1 MEISIVIPVYNK
13 AEYINNCLDSLLRQD
28 FESFE
33 IVCVDDGS
41 TDNSGKLCDQKA
53 ADDSRI
59 RVIHTENGGVTAA
72 RRKGVEAALGK
83 FIVFVD
89 ADDMLLPDA
98 LKTLHKEITDSGAD
112 EVIGTYKDQYGQT
125 HDSGFRGKQPCEPL
139 VRNLLAVKNSFCVLW
154 GIIFRK
160 VLLDGCLNAPREIV
174 EREDSLMQIKCLM
187 KSPVVHFIPQAVYL
201 HYEDMPNNR
210 VEDLKMIRI
219 YDAELKQT
227 LQPQWDTY
235 KSAFVHHQL
244 KVYEKFI
251 NLKQFHVFEAYYC
264 PLRQQLDSSI
274 PLMDRIAILLPPR
287 ISYILV
293 HGYKMLLKIKQS
305 N

>member
-13 AEYINNCLDSLLRQD
+13 AEYIGDCLNSLLRQD
-28 FESFE
+28 FADFE

-41 TDNSGKLCDQKA
+41 TDNSGALCDQQA
-53 ADDSRI
+53 ADDNRI

-72 RRKGVEAALGK
+72 RRKGVEAARGK
-83 FIVFVD
+83 YIVFVD

-98 LKTLHKEITDSGAD
+98 LKTLHKAITGTNAD
-112 EVIGTYKDQYGQT
+112 EVIATYKDQYGQT
-125 HDSGFRGKQPCEPL
+125 HDSGFRGEQPCEPL

-160 VLLDGCLNAPREIV
+160 ELLDGCLNAPREIV

-187 KSPVVHFIPQAVYL
+187 KSPTVHFIPQAVYL
-201 HYEDMPNNR
+201 HYEDMPNSR
-210 VEDLKMIRI
+210 VEDLRMIRI

-227 LQPQWDTY
+227 LQPQWEIY

-251 NLKQFHVFEAYYC
+251 NLKQFHVFEEYYR

-287 ISYILV
+287 ISYFLV
-293 HGYKMLLKIKQS
+293 HGYKTLLKKMK
-305 N
+305 

>member
-13 AEYINNCLDSLLRQD
+13 AEYIGDCLDSLLRQD
-28 FESFE
+28 FADFE

-41 TDNSGKLCDQKA
+41 TDNSGAICDQQA
-53 ADDSRI
+53 ADDNRI

-83 FIVFVD
+83 YIVFVD

-98 LKTLHKEITDSGAD
+98 LKTLHKAITGTNAD
-112 EVIGTYKDQYGQT
+112 EVIATYKDQYGQI
-125 HDSGFRGKQPCEPL
+125 HDSGFRGEQPCEPL

-160 VLLDGCLNAPREIV
+160 ELLDGCLNAPREIV

-187 KSPVVHFIPQAVYL
+187 KSPTVHFIPQAVYL
-201 HYEDMPNNR
+201 HYEDMPNSR
-210 VEDLKMIRI
+210 VEDLRMIRI

-227 LQPQWDTY
+227 LQPQWEIY

-244 KVYEKFI
+244 KIYEKFI
-251 NLKQFHVFEAYYC
+251 DLKQFHVFEEYYR

-287 ISYILV
+287 ISYFLV
-293 HGYKMLLKIKQS
+293 HGYKTLLKKMK
-305 N
+305 

>member
-1 MEISIVIPVYNK
+1 MEISIIIPVYNK
-13 AEYINNCLDSLLRQD
+13 AEYIGDCLNSLLRQD
-28 FESFE
+28 FADFE
-33 IVCVDDGS
+33 IVCIDDGS
-41 TDNSGKLCDQKA
+41 TDNSGAICDQQA
-53 ADDSRI
+53 ADDNRI

-72 RRKGVEAALGK
+72 RRKGVEAARGK
-83 FIVFVD
+83 YIVFVD

-98 LKTLHKEITDSGAD
+98 LKTLHKAITGTNAD
-112 EVIGTYKDQYGQT
+112 EVIATYKDQYGQI
-125 HDSGFRGKQPCEPL
+125 HDSGFRGEQPCEPL

-160 VLLDGCLNAPREIV
+160 ELLDGCLNAPREIV

-187 KSPVVHFIPQAVYL
+187 KSPTVHFIPQAVYL
-201 HYEDMPNNR
+201 HYEDMPNSR
-210 VEDLKMIRI
+210 VEDLRMIRI

-227 LQPQWDTY
+227 LQPQWEIY

-251 NLKQFHVFEAYYC
+251 NLKQFHVFEEYYR

-287 ISYILV
+287 ISYFLV
-293 HGYKMLLKIKQS
+293 HGYKTLLKKMK
-305 N
+305 

>member
-1 MEISIVIPVYNK
+1 MEISIIIPVYNK
-13 AEYINNCLDSLLRQD
+13 AEYISDCLNSLLRQD
-28 FESFE
+28 FADFE

-41 TDNSGKLCDQKA
+41 TDNSGALCDQQA
-53 ADDSRI
+53 ADDNRI

-72 RRKGVEAALGK
+72 RRKGVEAARGK
-83 FIVFVD
+83 YIVFVD

-98 LKTLHKEITDSGAD
+98 LKTLHKAITGTNAD
-112 EVIGTYKDQYGQT
+112 EVIATYKDQYGQI
-125 HDSGFRGKQPCEPL
+125 HDSGFRGEQPCEPL

-160 VLLDGCLNAPREIV
+160 ELLDGCLNAPREIV

-187 KSPVVHFIPQAVYL
+187 KSPAVHFIPQAVYL
-201 HYEDMPNNR
+201 HYEDMPNSR
-210 VEDLKMIRI
+210 VEDLRMIRI

-227 LQPQWDTY
+227 LQPQWDIY
-235 KSAFVHHQL
+235 RSAFVHHQL

-251 NLKQFHVFEAYYC
+251 NLKQFHVFEEYYR

-287 ISYILV
+287 ISYFLV
-293 HGYKMLLKIKQS
+293 HGYKTLLKKMK
-305 N
+305 

>member
-1 MEISIVIPVYNK
+1 MEISIIIPVYNK
-13 AEYINNCLDSLLRQD
+13 AEYIGDCLNSLLRQD
-28 FESFE
+28 FADFE

-41 TDNSGKLCDQKA
+41 TDNSGALCDQQA
-53 ADDSRI
+53 ADDNRI

-83 FIVFVD
+83 YIVFVD

-98 LKTLHKEITDSGAD
+98 LKTLHKAITDSNAD
-112 EVIGTYKDQYGQT
+112 EVIGTYKDQYGRT
-125 HDSGFRGKQPCEPL
+125 HDSGFRGEQPCEPL

-160 VLLDGCLNAPREIV
+160 TLLDGCLNAPREIV

-187 KSPVVHFIPQAVYL
+187 KSPKVHFIPQAVYL

-210 VEDLKMIRI
+210 VEDLRMIRI
-219 YDAELKQT
+219 YDSELKQT
-227 LQPQWDTY
+227 LQSQWDIY

-251 NLKQFHVFEAYYC
+251 NLRQFHVFEEYYR

-287 ISYILV
+287 ISYFLV
-293 HGYKMLLKIKQS
+293 HGYKTLLKKMKK
-305 N
+305 